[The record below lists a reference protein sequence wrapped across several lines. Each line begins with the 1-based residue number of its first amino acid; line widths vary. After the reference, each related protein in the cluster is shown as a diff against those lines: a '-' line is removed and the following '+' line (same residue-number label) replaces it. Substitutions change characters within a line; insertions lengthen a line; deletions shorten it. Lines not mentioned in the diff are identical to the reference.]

1 MVEEA
6 DGAREHLAGQGYG
19 TPPWASAVRRRG
31 GGASAGTSLEAVSA
45 KLGHGLWHPS
55 ACIPC
60 LSSRVV

>member
-1 MVEEA
+1 MEEA
-6 DGAREHLAGQGYG
+6 DGAREHLAGQGCG
-19 TPPWASAVRRRG
+19 TPPWASAVRRRH

-45 KLGHGLWHPS
+45 ELGRGLWRLS